1 MKVIS
6 TVCALLITLAVV
18 PAVMGVNE
26 ESASIEASNHR
37 WLSAFNRGDT
47 RELGEL
53 YTSDAVIMPPSSE
66 ILSDP
71 VAIKSYWDGLHSV
84 GVNDFNLYPV
94 NTERDGDTVYQS
106 ALWEATR
113 YTAKGDTIRFDGNMY
128 SVLERQKDG
137 SWKIKLQSWN

>member
-6 TVCALLITLAVV
+6 TVCALLVTLAAV
-18 PAVMGVNE
+18 PAVMGVNDQ
-26 ESASIEASNHR
+26 STAVEASNQH

-47 RELGEL
+47 RKLAEL

-71 VAIKSYWDGLHSV
+71 VAIKTYWDGLRSV
-84 GVNDFNLYPV
+84 GVDDFNLYTV
-94 NTERDGDTVYQS
+94 NTERDGDTIYQS
-106 ALWEATR
+106 AMWEATR
-113 YTAKGDTIRFDGNMY
+113 YTAGGDTVRFDGNMY

-137 SWKIKLQSWN
+137 SWKIRLQSWN